1 MEYVVIRSGGKQ
13 YRVKEGDTIEVDK
26 IRSEKDKEIVIDDVL
41 LWVSGEKIKIGKPKL
56 LDVKVKA
63 KVLEQKKGDKIKVGK
78 FKSKVRYRRVVGFR
92 PLLTKVKIEEI
103 KAKKD

>member
-13 YRVKEGDTIEVDK
+13 YKVKEGDTIEVDK
-26 IRSEKDKEIVIDDVL
+26 IISEKDKEIVIDDVL
-41 LWVSGEKIKIGKPKL
+41 LWVSGEKVKIGKPKL
-56 LDVKVKA
+56 PNVKVKA
-63 KVLEQKKGDKIKVGK
+63 KVLEQKKGEKIKVGK

-103 KAKKD
+103 KTKKD